1 MLCLIP
7 PACVFC
13 RHYHRENAERGDA
26 MPSCAA
32 FPEEIP
38 EAIFQGQHDH
48 GQAYPGD
55 RGLCFV
61 LIEEERKDFCE
72 LNELRAEMGLLVYRV
87 E

>member
-13 RHYHRENAERGDA
+13 SHYHRADARGGDA

-48 GQAYPGD
+48 GQAYAGD
-55 RGLCFV
+55 RDLRFA
-61 LIEEERKDFCE
+61 LIEAERQDFNE